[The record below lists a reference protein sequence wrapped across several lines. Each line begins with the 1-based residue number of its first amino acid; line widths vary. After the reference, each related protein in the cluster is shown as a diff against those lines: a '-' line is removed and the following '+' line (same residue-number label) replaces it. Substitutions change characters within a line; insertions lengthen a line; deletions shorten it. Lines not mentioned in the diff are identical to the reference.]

1 MLFPMD
7 LIYGISANCRS
18 TDRHTHTHI
27 YFFDP
32 RQTGQT
38 VYFPSQITSNRVDI
52 NLSIRWIYV
61 FLRRLVLDQHSP
73 SFERVYHFGGARAK
87 TILSPK
93 QSASPRKLSAR
104 VSSACISGSLHCLL
118 ETSRKKYFRRYIVC
132 ASGHEQRF
140 LTSDILARCVHRRWI
155 GSSFLFPHR
164 SLSPKQSGKWQ
175 GVSRD
180 PANNE
185 ILYRVLYDSSKV
197 LFRDS
202 VVVLDILQSIECSS
216 DVNSFGR

>member
-155 GSSFLFPHR
+155 GSPILFIPPPLFVPQAEWKMTGCVARPRQQRNIISSFIRL
-164 SLSPKQSGKWQ
+164 
-175 GVSRD
+175 
-180 PANNE
+180 
-185 ILYRVLYDSSKV
+185 
-197 LFRDS
+197 
-202 VVVLDILQSIECSS
+202 LQSAFSRLRRRLGHSS
-216 DVNSFGR
+216 VDRMFERC